1 MASSGAGKAMASLFV
16 TIHEQSVG
24 HIRALHTAGVPILAG
39 TDLGNEFLVAGRSLH
54 DELEAL
60 VEAGLSPLEALRS
73 ATSVPARI
81 FGLSDSLGTVTA
93 GSHADLV
100 LLEANPL
107 LDINSVRRIT
117 GVVLR
122 GEYFDRP
129 RLDGLVTQA
138 VAATTAQN

>member
-1 MASSGAGKAMASLFV
+1 
-16 TIHEQSVG
+16 
-24 HIRALHTAGVPILAG
+24 
-39 TDLGNEFLVAGRSLH
+39 
-54 DELEAL
+54 
-60 VEAGLSPLEALRS
+60 
-73 ATSVPARI
+73 
-81 FGLSDSLGTVTA
+81 
-93 GSHADLV
+93 V